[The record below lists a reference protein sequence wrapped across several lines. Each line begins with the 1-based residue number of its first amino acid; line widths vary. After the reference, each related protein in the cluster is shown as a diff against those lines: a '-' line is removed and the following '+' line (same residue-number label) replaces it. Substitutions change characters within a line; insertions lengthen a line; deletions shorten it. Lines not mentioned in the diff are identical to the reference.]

1 MSAHTLH
8 RKIRRIAIQAIK
20 IFDWISSFSVVFVA
34 STYSFYL
41 CALDMLFCVCLCC
54 PVSFC
59 SLSFFSLNASIYFPF
74 SFDFDM
80 NANVVRLSIQSFVE
94 IRFTN
99 FYYTLMNW
107 EPGLGG
113 AAAADF
119 VVEKNEAD
127 VETFFASSELQL
139 TISIDDKRVIRCSK
153 KCRSVFVTRIQ

>member
-1 MSAHTLH
+1 MRARHAFLC
-8 RKIRRIAIQAIK
+8 
-20 IFDWISSFSVVFVA
+20 VFVLPRLILL
-34 STYSFYL
+34 SVIFLVKCVDIFLS
-41 CALDMLFCVCLCC
+41 LFG
-54 PVSFC
+54 
-59 SLSFFSLNASIYFPF
+59 
-74 SFDFDM
+74 FDM
-80 NANVVRLSIQSFVE
+80 NVNVVRLSIQSFVE

-113 AAAADF
+113 AAAADV

-139 TISIDDKRVIRCSK
+139 TISIDDKRVIRCLK